1 MLILR
6 TFRPLSVLLVTAAAL
21 SLAACNKSGDAQ
33 KAAQGAMPP
42 MLVTVQAVANATVPV
57 MTEVVAQT
65 EGAKQIEVRPR
76 VGGIILKRL
85 YEEGEAVKAGQALFQ
100 IDPAPFQVQVDQAKA
115 LIAQQKARIEQTA
128 REAQRLKTLLET
140 RSISQREYDNAT
152 SDNAV
157 ANATLLQYQAQ
168 LHEAE
173 LNLSYTTVRAPE
185 GGIAGRFELSV
196 GALASANST
205 LLTNIVQVSPIWVRF
220 SLSESDLQTLGG
232 HLRPGHVQAVN
243 LVLNDGTE
251 YPQGGK
257 INFSASQIDPA
268 LGTQQ
273 LRAEFKNAENTLL
286 PGQFVRVRL
295 TTGKRDDVMLL
306 PQAAV
311 LTGQQGKFVY
321 VIEKDKSGQTI
332 AAVRPVVDGGWYRD
346 QWVIL
351 SGLQAGEQ
359 VVIDNLIKVRPG
371 AAVAPHAPDAVPQ
384 APAGQ
389 RKTSA

>member
-1 MLILR
+1 MLISR
-6 TFRPLSVLLVTAAAL
+6 KFRPLSFFIATTLSVTLLG
-21 SLAACNKSGDAQ
+21 CGKSDQ
-33 KAAQGAMPP
+33 KQNAAQAMPP
-42 MLVTVQAVANATVPV
+42 MPVSVQTVATATVPV

-85 YEEGEAVKAGQALFQ
+85 YEEGVVVKAGQALFL
-100 IDPAPFQVQVDQAKA
+100 IDPVPFQLQVDQARA
-115 LIAQQKARIEQTA
+115 LIAQQKARIEQTE

-140 RSISQREYDNAT
+140 RSISQREYDNAV

-168 LHEAE
+168 LHEAA

-185 GGIAGRFELSV
+185 AGIAGRFELSV
-196 GALASANST
+196 GALAAANTT

-220 SLSESDLQTLGG
+220 SLSESDLQALGG

-243 LVLNDGTE
+243 LVLADGTE
-251 YPQGGK
+251 YPIAGK

-273 LRAEFKNAENTLL
+273 LRAEFKNNEHTLL

-295 TTGKRDDVMLL
+295 TTGQRNDVMLL
-306 PQAAV
+306 PQTAV

-321 VIEKDKSGQTI
+321 VIEQDKSGQSI
-332 AAVRPVVDGGWYRD
+332 AAVRPVTEGGWYRD

-351 SGLQAGEQ
+351 GGLHAGEQ
-359 VVIDNLIKVRPG
+359 VVVDNLIKVRPG
-371 AAVAPHAPDAVPQ
+371 AAVSPHASET
-384 APAGQ
+384 APAAPASQ
-389 RKTSA
+389 AKTGA

>member
-1 MLILR
+1 MLISR
-6 TFRPLSVLLVTAAAL
+6 KFRPLSFFIATTL
-21 SLAACNKSGDAQ
+21 SLTLIGCGKSDQ
-33 KAAQGAMPP
+33 NQNAAQAMPP
-42 MLVTVQAVANATVPV
+42 MPVTVQTVALATVPV
-57 MTEVVAQT
+57 QTEMVAQT

-85 YEEGEAVKAGQALFQ
+85 YEEGTVVKAGQALFL
-100 IDPAPFQVQVDQAKA
+100 IDPVPFQLQVDQVKA

-140 RSISQREYDNAT
+140 RAISQREYDNAA
-152 SDNAV
+152 SDHAI
-157 ANATLLQYQAQ
+157 ASATLLQYQAQ

-185 GGIAGRFELSV
+185 SGIAGRFELSV
-196 GALASANST
+196 GTLASANTT

-232 HLRPGHVQAVN
+232 HLRPEQVQAVHLI
-243 LVLNDGTE
+243 LVDGTE

-273 LRAEFKNAENTLL
+273 LRAEFKNSTQSLL

-295 TTGKRDDVMLL
+295 TTGQRSDVMLL
-306 PQAAV
+306 PQTAV

-321 VIEKDKSGQTI
+321 VIEKDKTGQTI
-332 AAVRPVVDGGWYRD
+332 AAVRPVNDGGWYRD
-346 QWVIL
+346 QWMIL
-351 SGLQAGEQ
+351 GGLHADEQ
-359 VVIDNLIKVRPG
+359 VIVDNLIKVRPG
-371 AAVAPHAPDAVPQ
+371 AAVSPHAPDAVPQ

-389 RKTSA
+389 AKTSA